1 MKRSFA
7 AAATR
12 MSSSSSGI
20 LVASGETFGRA
31 GVRLRS
37 PGKLPLLFSVEEG
50 DLTDL
55 VQIQTNCV
63 THGRSCNQNYGDV
76 IPSPLIGEP
85 CHMAQLLAAHFSS
98 LHTPDSLRLRAS
110 GREGLRRCRHL
121 DRHLDVIGVF
131 GGTFDPPHVG
141 HLVAAVN
148 VRHALDLDRVLL
160 VVANVPWQKVG
171 EREITPA
178 EDRLAMVEAAAQGVA
193 GIEASRIEI
202 DRGGSSYTADTLAAL
217 RDQYDD
223 PELFLIV
230 GSDAAGG
237 LTTWE
242 RVDEVRDGCTVVVV
256 DRPGAEGEQPP
267 AGWRWLRVEVPR
279 LEVSS
284 TDLRARVTDG
294 RPLDYLLPPGVIE
307 CIRSRGL
314 YAVAVR

>member
-1 MKRSFA
+1 
-7 AAATR
+7 
-12 MSSSSSGI
+12 
-20 LVASGETFGRA
+20 
-31 GVRLRS
+31 
-37 PGKLPLLFSVEEG
+37 
-50 DLTDL
+50 
-55 VQIQTNCV
+55 
-63 THGRSCNQNYGDV
+63 
-76 IPSPLIGEP
+76 
-85 CHMAQLLAAHFSS
+85 
-98 LHTPDSLRLRAS
+98 
-110 GREGLRRCRHL
+110 
-121 DRHLDVIGVF
+121 VF

-178 EDRLAMVEAAAQGVA
+178 PDRLAMVEAAAQGVA
-193 GIEASRIEI
+193 SIEASRIEI

-217 RDQYDD
+217 RDQYVD

-256 DRPGAEGEQPP
+256 DRPGAEGERPP